1 MEEHLS
7 YIKTAKERYEK
18 WCSWDG
24 FDRETKEEVRSL
36 VSWDEIYDR
45 FRSDLTFG
53 TGGLRGTMGAGTNRI
68 NVYTVRKA
76 TMGLANYLLKH
87 ADAYSE
93 ASVVIAYDSRNNSRF
108 FAENTAQILSKKGI
122 KSYLFEKITPTPV
135 LSYAVRRLKCRA
147 GIVITASH
155 NPKEYNGYKVYDETG
170 CQITQK
176 AADEIYAEIQHV
188 NLYKDIVLSPKDTIT
203 ELITYLDD
211 EVLEGFLEEVKKQSV
226 FVNSEAKADLK
237 ISYTPLHG
245 TGFLPVTKILNRD
258 GFKNVHVVE
267 LQATEDGNFP
277 TVKSPNPEERG
288 ALEMAIQQAAVRNDD
303 IVLGTDPDCDRVG
316 VAVWHRGKY
325 QLISGNQ
332 IGALL
337 IDFLL
342 QVYKPTERN
351 HAIVKTIVTNDLG
364 AEIAKKNGLVV
375 INTLTGFKYI
385 GEQINHFLETG
396 AYSFF
401 MGYEESFGYL
411 IGTHARDKDAVVSSM
426 LICEMAAYAK
436 NIGITLIDW
445 IERIYFD
452 YGYYL
457 DDLETFTL
465 KGEVGEEK
473 ILEIMNGLRQNPYKC
488 FPRASCVID
497 YKNGIDG
504 LPSSNVIKL
513 YFPDR
518 SWVAVRPSGTEPK
531 VKFYYSAYGQNKNQA
546 ESRLAE
552 LKDRVQEVL
561 RLSKF

>member
-342 QVYKPTERN
+342 QVHKPTERN

-457 DDLETFTL
+457 DDLEKFTL

>member
-258 GFKNVHVVE
+258 GFKNVHVVD

-342 QVYKPTERN
+342 QVHKPTERN

>member
-53 TGGLRGTMGAGTNRI
+53 TGGLMGTMGAGTNRI

-342 QVYKPTERN
+342 QVHKPTERN

>member
-1 MEEHLS
+1 
-7 YIKTAKERYEK
+7 
-18 WCSWDG
+18 
-24 FDRETKEEVRSL
+24 
-36 VSWDEIYDR
+36 
-45 FRSDLTFG
+45 
-53 TGGLRGTMGAGTNRI
+53 
-68 NVYTVRKA
+68 
-76 TMGLANYLLKH
+76 
-87 ADAYSE
+87 
-93 ASVVIAYDSRNNSRF
+93 
-108 FAENTAQILSKKGI
+108 
-122 KSYLFEKITPTPV
+122 
-135 LSYAVRRLKCRA
+135 
-147 GIVITASH
+147 
-155 NPKEYNGYKVYDETG
+155 
-170 CQITQK
+170 
-176 AADEIYAEIQHV
+176 
-188 NLYKDIVLSPKDTIT
+188 
-203 ELITYLDD
+203 
-211 EVLEGFLEEVKKQSV
+211 
-226 FVNSEAKADLK
+226 
-237 ISYTPLHG
+237 
-245 TGFLPVTKILNRD
+245 
-258 GFKNVHVVE
+258 
-267 LQATEDGNFP
+267 
-277 TVKSPNPEERG
+277 
-288 ALEMAIQQAAVRNDD
+288 MAIQQAAVRNDD

-342 QVYKPTERN
+342 QVHKPTERN

>member
-108 FAENTAQILSKKGI
+108 FAAQILSKKGI

-342 QVYKPTERN
+342 QVHKPTERN

>member
-7 YIKTAKERYEK
+7 CIKTAKERYEK

-188 NLYKDIVLSPKDTIT
+188 NLYKDIVLSPKDTIA

-342 QVYKPTERN
+342 QVHKPTKRN

-488 FPRASCVID
+488 FPRASCVMD

>member
-337 IDFLL
+337 IHFLL
-342 QVYKPTERN
+342 QVHKPTERN

>member
-7 YIKTAKERYEK
+7 YIKTAKERYEE

-342 QVYKPTERN
+342 QVHKPTERN

>member
-147 GIVITASH
+147 GIVIPASH

-342 QVYKPTERN
+342 QVHKPTERN

>member
-7 YIKTAKERYEK
+7 CIKTAKERYEK

-108 FAENTAQILSKKGI
+108 FAENTAQILSKKRI

-342 QVYKPTERN
+342 QVHKPTERN

-488 FPRASCVID
+488 FPRASCVMD

>member
-342 QVYKPTERN
+342 QVHKPTKRN